1 MGLTDLPKDF
11 TDFENVSVFKP
22 GEHHV
27 QGLDTALTPGRRLK
41 HRAVPAARQL
51 IVYRMFAGH

>member
-1 MGLTDLPKDF
+1 MGLTDVPKDF

-41 HRAVPAARQL
+41 HRAVPLR
-51 IVYRMFAGH
+51 VG